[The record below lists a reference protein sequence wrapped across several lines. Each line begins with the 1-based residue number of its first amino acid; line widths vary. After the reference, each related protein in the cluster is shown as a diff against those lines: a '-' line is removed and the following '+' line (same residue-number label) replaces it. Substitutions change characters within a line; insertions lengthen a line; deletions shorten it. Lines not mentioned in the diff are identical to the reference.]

1 MGLWWGCP
9 GKAPTVIN
17 LGGFE
22 AAMVG
27 RLRDARTL
35 PTLPQGCDDLLFGST
50 EEEQGGEVIG
60 QVFEGKALCSVR
72 AKDLDV
78 CRKRFENG

>member
-1 MGLWWGCP
+1 M
-9 GKAPTVIN
+9 IN

-50 EEEQGGEVIG
+50 EEDGGGEVIG
-60 QVFEGKALCSVR
+60 EVFE
-72 AKDLDV
+72 
-78 CRKRFENG
+78 RKSENAWYFV